1 MSTKYSTMS
10 IETLAN
16 CSLIIFRDYYVSL
29 GEALVQLHELR
40 GYEYQ
45 FPSGGPIRYKHRSVL
60 HQCDKKGNFMPYLNF
75 LCLIEIRD
83 ILQLCIDHTIPDKK
97 GMNKALIVALGNDL
111 EALSKEFSN
120 YSEKELEKME
130 FPPYPKVAINCAKSI
145 INEINEIVAL
155 HKSRMAAAKGKEKLI
170 KSQTQPPDADLQQ
183 QIVNHTKPNS
193 DSIIFLTYMRPLLY
207 HSLF

>member
-60 HQCDKKGNFMPYLNF
+60 HQCDKKGSFMPYLNS

-83 ILQLCIDHTIPDKK
+83 ILQLCIDHTIPNKK

-111 EALSKEFSN
+111 EALSKEFSSYN
-120 YSEKELEKME
+120 EKELEKME
-130 FPPYPKVAINCAKSI
+130 FPPYPKEAINCARSI
-145 INEINEIVAL
+145 IREIDEIVAL
-155 HKSRMAAAKGKEKLI
+155 HKNRMAAAKEKEKLT
-170 KSQTQPPDADLQQ
+170 KSKIQSAAKPQQ